1 MSKDVLALQRIKEA
15 SEKAKH
21 ELSNTFE
28 TGINIPFI
36 TSGSSGPE
44 HLLVKF
50 ARTKLEELTNDLIK
64 KSIDITR
71 KVVED
76 SGLKLGEINE
86 IILVGGQT
94 RMPAMQKAVK
104 DLLAK
109 SRINPSIPQKLS
121 LWERRCKGR
130 HYERGGERCF
140 AFWMS
145 SHCRLA

>member
-1 MSKDVLALQRIKEA
+1 MGYFGIQKTKAALMCPKMFWLCKRIKEA

-21 ELSNTFE
+21 ELSSTFE
-28 TGINIPFI
+28 TEINIPFI

-50 ARTKLEELTNDLIK
+50 ARTKLEELTNGLIK

-71 KVVED
+71 KVVEE

-94 RMPAMQKAVK
+94 RMPAIKK
-104 DLLAK
+104 PSRICSAK
-109 SRINPSIPQKLS
+109 SRINPLI
-121 LWERRCKGR
+121 
-130 HYERGGERCF
+130 
-140 AFWMS
+140 
-145 SHCRLA
+145 